1 MPIKRGLLPERV
13 SIARVPD
20 QAVTATGDIATGPQL
35 TSTSEPI
42 RITSN
47 KGDAVLGV
55 GGVIGTSSHLA
66 FMLPTANVLVDD
78 ILTTQVKGETFIVRF
93 VDDRPGGVKGH
104 HKQVYMD
111 AYGIGGYS

>member
-13 SIARVPD
+13 SIARIPD

-35 TSTSEPI
+35 VDTSEPI

-47 KGDAVLGV
+47 KGEATLGI

-66 FMLPTANVLVDD
+66 FMLPTANVQVDD
-78 ILTTQVKGETFIVRF
+78 ILTSVVTGETFIVRF